1 MDSVIQSLPS
11 IATFLSIILA
21 IYAVNNYYRQKRFD
35 EKLRVYK
42 QYLSIVANAT
52 LSEEKQRE
60 INLNQTHILH
70 KQELIL
76 FASKEIVDLAGEIE
90 PLDFTDNNPNKD
102 RQYEK
107 YLLLLNMMRLD
118 LLKSNKKISVETL
131 RKLLG

>member
-1 MDSVIQSLPS
+1 MELVIKLLPS
-11 IATFLSIILA
+11 LSTFLGVGLA
-21 IYAVNNYYRQKRFD
+21 IYGINSYYHQKRFD

-52 LSEEKQRE
+52 LSVEKQHE
-60 INLNQTHILH
+60 INLNHMHILH

-90 PLDFTDNNPNKD
+90 PINFTKSNPNRDK
-102 RQYEK
+102 QYEK

-118 LLKSNKKISVETL
+118 LMKSNRS
-131 RKLLG
+131 

>member
-1 MDSVIQSLPS
+1 MESVINVLPS
-11 IATFLSIILA
+11 ISTFLGILLA
-21 IYAVNNYYRQKRFD
+21 IHGVNSYCRQKRFD

-52 LSEEKQRE
+52 LTAEKQYE
-60 INLNQTHILH
+60 INLNHMHILH

-90 PLDFTDNNPNKD
+90 PINFTKNNPNRD
-102 RQYEK
+102 IQYEK
-107 YLLLLNMMRLD
+107 YLLLLNMMRID
-118 LLKSNKKISVETL
+118 LMKSNKKISEEIL

>member
-90 PLDFTDNNPNKD
+90 PINFTDNNPNKD
-102 RQYEK
+102 RQYEN

-118 LLKSNKKISVETL
+118 LMKSNKKISVETL

>member
-1 MDSVIQSLPS
+1 MESVIHAFPS

-21 IYAVNNYYRQKRFD
+21 IYGVNTYYRQKRFD

-42 QYLSIVANAT
+42 QYLSIVADAT
-52 LSEEKQRE
+52 LSVQKQRE
-60 INLNQTHILH
+60 INLNHMHILH

-76 FASKEIVDLAGEIE
+76 FASKEIVNLAGEIE
-90 PLDFTDNNPNKD
+90 PINFTDNNPNKD

-118 LLKSNKKISVETL
+118 LMKSNKKISVEIL

>member
-1 MDSVIQSLPS
+1 MELVIKLLPS
-11 IATFLSIILA
+11 LSTFLGVGLA
-21 IYAVNNYYRQKRFD
+21 IYGINSYYRQKRFD

-52 LSEEKQRE
+52 LSVEKQHE
-60 INLNQTHILH
+60 INLNHMHILH

-90 PLDFTDNNPNKD
+90 PINFTKSNPNRDK
-102 RQYEK
+102 QYEK

-118 LLKSNKKISVETL
+118 LMKSNKKVSDETL
-131 RKLLG
+131 RSLLG